1 MSESGS
7 TASDRPTA
15 AGPMPQDVLDRVADA
30 VTTFDGDWRFA
41 SLNRSARHFVSRLG
55 RAPEAL
61 LGRVIWDC
69 FPELRGTPLET
80 AARAV
85 VARGEEAKLEFH
97 YPPTDGW
104 YHVRLVPLPP
114 GLAAFALDVTAAHRA
129 EHERARAE
137 QAESRSRRILES
149 IGDAFCVMDHQWR
162 VSFANARVA
171 ELAGLPLESLLG
183 RPGWQLLPGAAG
195 ARLDERLRRAAD
207 ERRPVVFE
215 LSLEAR
221 PERWLEVHA
230 NPTPDGTA
238 VHLYDVSE
246 RKRAEGRTKFLT
258 ALSAEV
264 AASLD
269 PTETLDRVARLMVP
283 TLADFCAIYLV
294 DEHGEPRGVTGSAA
308 DPALR
313 ELARAMSR
321 DHRPAAMGGDSLVLR
336 TVRTGEAQYMPEL
349 TPAFRDAPV
358 AGALASEGLERV
370 APRAG
375 MVVPLVAREATIGAI
390 ALFLGA
396 SGRDFDAADQEIA
409 LEVGRRAAIAI
420 DNARLYRDAV
430 EANAAKSTFLAV
442 MSHEL
447 RTPLTAII
455 GYTELMADEIVGPIN
470 TVQREQLGRVKA
482 SGAHLLTLIE
492 EILAFARIEA
502 GQESVRREAVDVGE
516 VVHEAR
522 AVVEPLLR
530 RKALACRVV
539 VDEPAPTLHT
549 DAGKLRQILLNLLAN
564 AIKFTDRGEV
574 RVVVAREPDGDAPR
588 LVIAVE
594 DTGVGIAPANLDRI
608 FDPFWQVEQT
618 RTRKAGGTGLGLSVA
633 RQLAQ
638 LLDGELTVTSAVGEG
653 TAFRLALP
661 LA

>member
-7 TASDRPTA
+7 PAPDRPVVP
-15 AGPMPQDVLDRVADA
+15 GPLPQDVLDRVADA
-30 VTTFDGDWRFA
+30 VVTFDGEWRFA
-41 SLNRSARHFVSRLG
+41 SLNRSARSFVTRLG
-55 RAPEAL
+55 HDPARL
-61 LGRVIWDC
+61 LGTVIWES
-69 FPELRGTPLET
+69 FPELRGTPLEA

-85 VARGEEAKLEFH
+85 VARGEEARLEFH
-97 YPPTDGW
+97 YPPTGGW
-104 YHVRLVPLPP
+104 YHTRLVPLPP

-137 QAESRSRRILES
+137 QAELRSRRILES
-149 IGDAFCVMDHQWR
+149 IGDAFCVLDHEWR
-162 VSFANARVA
+162 VAFANARVG
-171 ELAGLPLESLLG
+171 ELSGQAPDALLG
-183 RPGWQLLPGAAG
+183 RAAWQLLAGAAG

-215 LSLEAR
+215 LALEGR

-238 VHLYDVSE
+238 VHLYDVTE
-246 RKRAEGRTKFLT
+246 RKRAEGRTRFLT
-258 ALSAEV
+258 TVSAEL

-269 PTETLDRVARLMVP
+269 PAETLDRVARLVVP
-283 TLADFCAIYLV
+283 TLADLCGIYLV
-294 DEHGEPRGVTGSAA
+294 DEYGEPRGVTGWTA

-313 ELARAMSR
+313 ELARTITR
-321 DHRPAAMGGDSLVLR
+321 EHRPLLIGDASPVLR
-336 TVRTGEAQYMPEL
+336 AIRTGEAQYVPEL
-349 TPAFRDAPV
+349 PAALV
-358 AGALASEGLERV
+358 AAVPAGGATGDRLQRFE
-370 APRAG
+370 PRAG
-375 MVVPLVAREATIGAI
+375 LVVPLVARDATIGAI

-396 SGRDFDAADQEIA
+396 SGRDFDAADREVAI
-409 LEVGRRAAIAI
+409 EVGRRAAIAI

-430 EANAAKSTFLAV
+430 EANAAKATFLAV

-455 GYTELMADEIVGPIN
+455 GYTELMADEVVGPVN
-470 TVQREQLGRVKA
+470 AVQREQLGRVRA

-502 GQESVRREAVDVGE
+502 GQESVRREVVDVGE

-530 RKALACRVV
+530 RKALECRVV
-539 VDEPAPTLHT
+539 VAEPPPTLHT

-564 AIKFTDRGEV
+564 AIKFTDHGEV
-574 RVVVAREPDGDAPR
+574 RVLVVAEPSADAPR

-638 LLDGELTVTSAVGEG
+638 LLEGELTVTSTVGVG

-661 LA
+661 LG